1 MRTFDAGTP
10 VVTVATTD
18 RRLCID
24 QETTM
29 SAVVSSR
36 NSAAGSTT
44 AEDTLK
50 QKTHDAGVVSRGHP
64 AAKALNVGKL
74 LSDVP
79 FSKFAEMRGGHGEEM
94 RDPARIAGALQRAR
108 EAMLRTGR
116 SAIANIWVD
125 PREYAP
131 GTKNQTMYK

>member
-1 MRTFDAGTP
+1 
-10 VVTVATTD
+10 
-18 RRLCID
+18 
-24 QETTM
+24 M

-50 QKTHDAGVVSRGHP
+50 QKTRNAGVVSGGHLV
-64 AAKALNVGKL
+64 AKALNVGNL

-79 FSKFAEMRGGHGEEM
+79 FSKFAETRGGHGEEM